1 MADKTIYYKNN
12 YLRALENWTLG
23 EDSSVADGQITLAA
37 GDYAYVDLSAD
48 YKSASLKRSD
58 RRKLKL
64 SVIDANGVIGTKS
77 QFSGSNNLED
87 SGSLTVNIYGTYCS
101 PESEEYT
108 GDVYDIAI
116 APNTINY
123 KKYDSST
130 HKFDYAIE
138 FDMMSLDLMSMRVKL
153 INTSDEDIVI
163 TKASLLRSKDI
174 SQLGE
179 NTKVSLTVSSVEAY
193 RDGMAVYFDNDANPM
208 KCWWIG
214 DSGGLTG
221 INVDNERQITF
232 IKRDELLT

>member
-12 YLRALENWTLG
+12 YLRALESWTLG
-23 EDSSVADGQITLAA
+23 ENSSVADGQITLAA
-37 GDYAYVDLSAD
+37 GDYAYVDLSAE

-64 SVIDANGVIGTKS
+64 SVIDTEGVIGAKS
-77 QFSGSNNLED
+77 QFSGSNSIEE
-87 SGSLTVNIYGTYCS
+87 SGSLTVNIFGTYCS
-101 PESEEYT
+101 PDDDEYT
-108 GDVYDIAI
+108 GDVYNIVL

-123 KKYDSST
+123 KKYDSNT
-130 HKFDYAIE
+130 HKLDYTIE
-138 FDMMSLDLMSMRVKL
+138 FDMMALDLMSMRVML
-153 INTSDEDIVI
+153 INTSEEDIVV

-208 KCWWIG
+208 KCWWVG
-214 DSGGLTG
+214 DSGGLNG
-221 INVDNERQITF
+221 VDVDHERQISF
-232 IKRDELLT
+232 IKRDDLLT